1 MTRRGLPT
9 SPGTPRK
16 PSKAG
21 KRKKSA
27 GVPTFVK
34 LGLAILVV
42 GGLGYL
48 ASETAG
54 VAYGEDDILVVDFS
68 NLNEAQ
74 KLTALREANGQRCT
88 CGCGM
93 TLAECVSTDSTCPI
107 REPNIQRIKDIVQK
121 NNRP

>member
-1 MTRRGLPT
+1 
-9 SPGTPRK
+9 
-16 PSKAG
+16 
-21 KRKKSA
+21 
-27 GVPTFVK
+27 VPTFVK
-34 LGLAILVV
+34 FGLAILVV